1 MRLIVVIGY
10 PDDSRAS
17 DPFPVYAGRDSKA
30 AEAAMGQST
39 AVLFDII
46 KNPTVV
52 RKRNKAVVAPVVP
65 LAGETVAEAAV
76 APPDGAD
83 GPIGEPG
90 PAGTEGSSDANET
103 ASAPA
108 KAAPAGAV
116 SGKRGRA

>member
-10 PDDSRAS
+10 PEDSRS
-17 DPFPVYAGRDSKA
+17 SEPFPVYAGRDSAA

-39 AVLFDII
+39 AVLFDIM

-52 RKRNKAVVAPVVP
+52 RKRNKAVIAATSAAEPVTET
-65 LAGETVAEAAV
+65 AG
-76 APPDGAD
+76 GAD

-90 PAGTEGSSDANET
+90 PEGTEGVPATDEP

-108 KAAPAGAV
+108 PAKTAPAGAV

>member
-17 DPFPVYAGRDSKA
+17 DPFPVYAGRDSEA
-30 AEAAMGQST
+30 ADAAMGQST

-52 RKRNKAVVAPVVP
+52 RKRNKAVIAAAPAAEPVTK
-65 LAGETVAEAAV
+65 TVG
-76 APPDGAD
+76 GAD

-90 PAGTEGSSDANET
+90 PAGTEGSSDTDDA
-103 ASAPA
+103 AAAPAPA